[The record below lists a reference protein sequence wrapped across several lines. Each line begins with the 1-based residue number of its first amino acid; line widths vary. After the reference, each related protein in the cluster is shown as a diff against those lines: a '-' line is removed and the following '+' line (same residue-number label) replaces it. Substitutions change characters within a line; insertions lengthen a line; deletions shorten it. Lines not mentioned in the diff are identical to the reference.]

1 MSADFSFQ
9 DVPVLVTGH
18 TGFKG
23 SWLSIW
29 LRELGARVTGYSVD
43 VPTSPSNFRA
53 SRLDQRIED
62 RRGDVR
68 NLDALC
74 ATMAQ
79 CRPQIVFHLA
89 AQPIVRQSYAL
100 PVETFETNALG
111 TVNVLEAIRRTLSV
125 RAAVMVT
132 TDKVYEN
139 REWVW
144 GYRET
149 DALGGHD
156 PYSAS
161 KAMAELAVLSYR
173 RAFFTPHG
181 GPAVAS
187 ARAGNVIGGGDWA
200 QDRIVNDAVRAL
212 REGRAIPVRN
222 PSYVRPWQYVLE
234 PLSGYTWLA
243 ARLVAEGETCA
254 EAWNFGPLEKKAVT
268 VQELVEELIAA
279 WGSGSWQDASDP
291 EALHET
297 GTLRLSWERAAHRL
311 DWRPAYDWREAIQ
324 ATAAWFKAYDAA
336 PDEDAYAR
344 CVAQIARYTQHA
356 RELGIPW
363 AEMFAPRG

>member
-1 MSADFSFQ
+1 MSVGVPFQ
-9 DVPVLVTGH
+9 DVSVLVTGH

-23 SWLSIW
+23 SWLGIW

-100 PVETFETNALG
+100 PVETFETNAGG
-111 TVNVLEAIRRTLSV
+111 TVNVLEAIRRTPSV
-125 RAAVMVT
+125 RAAVIVT

-139 REWVW
+139 REWAW

-161 KAMAELAVLSYR
+161 KAMAELAVVSYR
-173 RAFFTPHG
+173 RAFFAPQG
-181 GPAVAS
+181 GPSVAS

-200 QDRIVNDAVRAL
+200 EDRIINDAVHAL
-212 REGRAIPVRN
+212 REGRLIPVRN
-222 PSYVRPWQYVLE
+222 PGYVRPWQYVLE
-234 PLSGYTWLA
+234 PLSGYMWLA
-243 ARLVAEGETCA
+243 ARLITEGEAFA
-254 EAWNFGPLEKKAVT
+254 EAWNFGPAEKRAVT
-268 VQELVEELIAA
+268 VQELVEELIAV
-279 WGSGSWQDASDP
+279 WGTGSWQDASDP
-291 EALHET
+291 DAPHET
-297 GTLRLSWERAAHRL
+297 GTLRLSWEKAAQRL
-311 DWRPAYDWREAIQ
+311 NWRPVYDWREALR
-324 ATAAWFKAYDAA
+324 ATAAWFKAYDGA
-336 PDEDAYAR
+336 PEEDAYAR
-344 CVAQIARYTQHA
+344 CKAQIVRYTQRA
-356 RELGIPW
+356 RELDIPW
-363 AEMFAPRG
+363 AEAFALPD